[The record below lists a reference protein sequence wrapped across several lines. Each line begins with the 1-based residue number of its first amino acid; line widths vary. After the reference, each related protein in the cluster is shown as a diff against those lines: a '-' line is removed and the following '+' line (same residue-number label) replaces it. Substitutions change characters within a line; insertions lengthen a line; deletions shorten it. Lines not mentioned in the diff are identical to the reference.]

1 MVHWQKPIN
10 VANKLSLPNGEC
22 SYVLSS
28 NKQDIRKAKYE
39 LQHFVQTNK
48 AQDDESHACVFQDV
62 DFENKVGVSISK
74 GIVNVAGDAL
84 KGNIAALPLVFHLSN
99 EQIRYGF
106 SIICHKIK

>member
-1 MVHWQKPIN
+1 M
-10 VANKLSLPNGEC
+10 
-22 SYVLSS
+22 
-28 NKQDIRKAKYE
+28 
-39 LQHFVQTNK
+39 
-48 AQDDESHACVFQDV
+48 